1 MKIENKLITSIIVIA
16 ILLIAFT
23 ITSFSATG
31 LDPCDPE
38 ANAPAAKA
46 AAVGYK
52 TQIIPPVDSEKVLI
66 ANAYIKAHDELI
78 ISFSSEAILFTE
90 TKVSRVNKDATAAS
104 TLRIWAEVDGNPAYP
119 EDGITFAE
127 RKQSLFTTWTGDYMN
142 ESYAG
147 IDSIELALSTTNAN
161 SFNFIAYEIG
171 KNEAHNVTIW
181 ASVET
186 TPDEEG
192 ISEAWGAFGNR
203 TLVIEE
209 VNLKDMN
216 LECTE
221 W

>member
-1 MKIENKLITSIIVIA
+1 MNNKNKTIASIVGIA
-16 ILLIAFT
+16 MILLMALSIS
-23 ITSFSATG
+23 SFSAMG
-31 LDPCDPE
+31 FDPCDPD

-46 AAVGYK
+46 AAVGYM
-52 TQIIPPVDSEKVLI
+52 TQIVPPDDSERVLI

-78 ISFSSEAILFTE
+78 ISFSSEALLFTQ
-90 TKVSRVNKDATAAS
+90 TKIDRDNQDATAAS
-104 TLRIWAEVDGNPAYP
+104 TLRVWAEVDGNPTYP
-119 EDGITFAE
+119 VDGITFAE
-127 RKQSLFTTWTGDYMN
+127 RKQELFTTWTDADYVD
-142 ESYAG
+142 YIG
-147 IDSIELALSTTNAN
+147 IETIDLALSTTNAN

-181 ASVET
+181 GSVEYE
-186 TPDEEG
+186 EEG
-192 ISEAWGAFGNR
+192 DSMAWGAFGNR